1 MWQALERASSPLGPW
16 KSDLLPTLGLL
27 LILCHFLFSSRSVG
41 PAAEKQERLGC
52 SSYRLASWHKTKH
65 CESPRGDSRVGQP
78 LTPCQQALRREGPHL
93 CIPTAMV
100 SWAQGDGTAAS
111 GRRREAEVGAGTSF
125 IYLGEMG
132 LDFPIC
138 DVVRLGGG
146 SHIAM
151 ESFLKLLPVPRV

>member
-1 MWQALERASSPLGPW
+1 MAPGRATCCLHLAYFESSAISSFL
-16 KSDLLPTLGLL
+16 LGLL
-27 LILCHFLFSSRSVG
+27 GQRLKSRNAW
-41 PAAEKQERLGC
+41 AAAVIDWLAGIRPSTVSHLEVTVRLG
-52 SSYRLASWHKTKH
+52 SHLHPT
-65 CESPRGDSRVGQP
+65 
-78 LTPCQQALRREGPHL
+78 CQQALRREGPHL

-100 SWAQGDGTAAS
+100 SWAQGDGTGAS

-138 DVVRLGGG
+138 DVVWLGGR

-151 ESFLKLLPVPRV
+151 ESFLKLLPLPRV